1 MHIFLFCLVALLA
14 NPSLSDGAFDW
25 LRVMKYHMDICT
37 VLRAMTEASQS
48 QAGVPQV
55 SSDSHVNLQATAAED
70 DDDNDDVALPL
81 KQHSAGKILN
91 TFQVQGEGKFVM
103 MFNSMQTTVYTRV

>member
-37 VLRAMTEASQS
+37 VLRAMTEVSQS

-55 SSDSHVNLQATAAED
+55 SSDSRVNLQATTAAAEDED
-70 DDDNDDVALPL
+70 DDDDDDVALPL

-91 TFQVQGEGKFVM
+91 PI
-103 MFNSMQTTVYTRV
+103 